1 MIHNPSPF
9 TATMKLLFTWP
20 RGFRSAMSSTLG
32 SAPGASVVLMPSP
45 TAGTTY
51 SCGPSEK
58 SLAPVGS
65 NCNRCEIGRSG
76 APLNSKPSAAPTT
89 SPNEA
94 GIIARGGP
102 GNVPGIAPELA
113 EDRNAGSIA
122 AAPAANAV
130 EPPFVPAD
138 AAADAAAADAA
149 RAAGNPGIG
158 RA

>member
-32 SAPGASVVLMPSP
+32 SAPGVSAVLTLSP
-45 TAGTTY
+45 TIGGPD

-76 APLNSKPSAAPTT
+76 APLNSNPSAAPAT
-89 SPNEA
+89 SPKEA
-94 GIIARGGP
+94 GMIARGGP
-102 GNVPGIAPELA
+102 GNAPGTAPALA
-113 EDRNAGSIA
+113 DERKAGSIA

-130 EPPFVPAD
+130 EPPFV
-138 AAADAAAADAA
+138 AADAVAVAAAAA
-149 RAAGNPGIG
+149 VAERAAGNPGMG
-158 RA
+158 R